1 MLDQSDLQ
9 AMRQMVQEMIDAS
22 EERTLKRTAE
32 MIDASEERTFKRM
45 AEAITASEE
54 RTAQKTIALMDLEFT
69 SKFNLLAENQQ
80 ILLDRMV
87 PTSRVDEL
95 EEEVK
100 LLKMLYRKVQ
110 EEVNELKGA

>member
-1 MLDQSDLQ
+1 MLDKSDLQ
-9 AMRQMVQEMIDAS
+9 AMGQMMQEMITAS
-22 EERTLKRTAE
+22 EERTLKRTEE
-32 MIDASEERTFKRM
+32 MIAS
-45 AEAITASEE
+45 SEE

-80 ILLDRMV
+80 LLLDKMV

-95 EEEVK
+95 EEEIR

-110 EEVNELKGA
+110 EEVNKLKGA

>member
-1 MLDQSDLQ
+1 MLDKSDLQ
-9 AMRQMVQEMIDAS
+9 AMGQMMQEMITAS
-22 EERTLKRTAE
+22 EERTLKRTEE
-32 MIDASEERTFKRM
+32 M
-45 AEAITASEE
+45 ITASEE

-80 ILLDRMV
+80 LLLDKMV
-87 PTSRVDEL
+87 PVSRVDEL
-95 EEEVK
+95 EEEVR

>member
-1 MLDQSDLQ
+1 MLDKSDLQ
-9 AMRQMVQEMIDAS
+9 AMGQMMQEMITAS
-22 EERTLKRTAE
+22 EERTLKRTEE
-32 MIDASEERTFKRM
+32 MIAS
-45 AEAITASEE
+45 SEE

-80 ILLDRMV
+80 LLLDKMV

-95 EEEVK
+95 EEEIR

>member
-1 MLDQSDLQ
+1 
-9 AMRQMVQEMIDAS
+9 MITAS
-22 EERTLKRTAE
+22 EERTLKRTEE
-32 MIDASEERTFKRM
+32 MIAS
-45 AEAITASEE
+45 SEE

-80 ILLDRMV
+80 LLLDKMV

-95 EEEVK
+95 EEEIR

-110 EEVNELKGA
+110 EEVNKLKGA